1 MFNTAWGITMKNKK
15 IFKHAAIGTF
25 LLTLSAGFL
34 INYNLQKHYKR
45 GDFIPEA
52 NAYFEKEVT
61 NPIGRIKADKYVTP
75 SDNKYSSQ
83 KTRSMGSEFI
93 GNIESVWDTYTGAGT
108 KIAIIDDGFDVDH
121 PEFKRS
127 DNSSAILPES
137 RHYYVHDNNTP
148 NNYND
153 DYVAY
158 EQYSSDST
166 CLLEDWEPTDYD
178 SNDNPTE
185 YGWATHGTATSTT
198 AAAPMGND
206 GGVGIAPGADI
217 LALKIDFSFDAID
230 SAIYYAIE
238 QGVDVI
244 NMSLGAYADY
254 NFTDG
259 FGDQH
264 NTNSQYGA
272 AGYAEIA
279 GYLEDACKAAYN
291 AGIIVVAA
299 AGNEA
304 TWHKSYP
311 ACNYKVVG
319 VGALGDYYN
328 KGNANKLA
336 EFSNYVSTTQT
347 GEINVDILAPG
358 YVYTAEQTYNKESSD
373 KSSSTAPS
381 KH

>member
-1 MFNTAWGITMKNKK
+1 
-15 IFKHAAIGTF
+15 
-25 LLTLSAGFL
+25 
-34 INYNLQKHYKR
+34 
-45 GDFIPEA
+45 
-52 NAYFEKEVT
+52 
-61 NPIGRIKADKYVTP
+61 
-75 SDNKYSSQ
+75 
-83 KTRSMGSEFI
+83 MGSEFI